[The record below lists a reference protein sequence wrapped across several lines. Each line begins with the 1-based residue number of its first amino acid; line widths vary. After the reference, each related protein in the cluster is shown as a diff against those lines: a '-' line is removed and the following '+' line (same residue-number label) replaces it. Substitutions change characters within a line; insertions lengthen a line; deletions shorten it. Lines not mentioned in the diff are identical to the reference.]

1 MKRPKIAVYVAVP
14 LLVVMLAFVAVLAL
28 SDPGGKDLTDSPLLG
43 RQAPDIAGE
52 TIHGEAFDLA
62 DQRGQWVLVNFFQTT
77 CIPCVREH
85 PELVEFSKNHA
96 EEGDASVVSVVFEST
111 VSSVETFFAD
121 NGGDWPVVNDPDG
134 FLALEYGVSGVPES
148 YLIAPDGTVATKI
161 IGGVTVADLETL
173 LDQAQGV

>member
-1 MKRPKIAVYVAVP
+1 

-121 NGGDWPVVNDPDG
+121 NGGDWPVVN
-134 FLALEYGVSGVPES
+134 
-148 YLIAPDGTVATKI
+148 
-161 IGGVTVADLETL
+161 
-173 LDQAQGV
+173 